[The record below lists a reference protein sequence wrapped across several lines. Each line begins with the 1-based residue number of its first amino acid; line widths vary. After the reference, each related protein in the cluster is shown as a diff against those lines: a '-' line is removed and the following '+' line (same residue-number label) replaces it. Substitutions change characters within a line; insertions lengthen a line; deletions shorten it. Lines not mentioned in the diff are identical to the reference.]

1 MGADRLRMPSPTI
14 EQFVD
19 AVKHTVVANK
29 QWVIIYKYF
38 ITMIYKSHDIY
49 WKMLLIINNL
59 YKNIRTLLIIN
70 LLLNSKPYCV
80 QGSSMRIVLCLRQFY
95 VLICMYACMYVLRP
109 HKYITYLWWPTEP
122 KSRLRHWFC
131 LICEIIYNIG
141 SSSRKR
147 VFVY

>member
-1 MGADRLRMPSPTI
+1 MVCIQGVFEGLKAYRTEDGRILLFRPEQNALRMQMGADRLRMPSPTI

-49 WKMLLIINNL
+49 WKMLLIIDNL

-109 HKYITYLWWPTEP
+109 HKYITYL
-122 KSRLRHWFC
+122 
-131 LICEIIYNIG
+131 
-141 SSSRKR
+141 
-147 VFVY
+147 